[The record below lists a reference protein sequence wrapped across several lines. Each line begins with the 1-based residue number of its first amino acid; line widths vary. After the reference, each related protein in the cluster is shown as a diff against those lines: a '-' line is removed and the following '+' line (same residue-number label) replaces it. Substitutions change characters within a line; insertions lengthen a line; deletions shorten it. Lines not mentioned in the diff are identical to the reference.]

1 MTRKNPL
8 DDALTELMDAWMD
21 MITMPQRLPLHR
33 NFAGIEVP
41 SMSKEDIGDW
51 EEKDTEVCITVDMP
65 GIQKKD
71 IELNVDKHSVNVV
84 AKTED
89 RDYGFNKEFTPEL
102 NTDKVTAK
110 FNNGVLDIKIQKAEE
125 SKGKKIAIK

>member
-1 MTRKNPL
+1 MARKNPL
-8 DDALTELMDAWMD
+8 DDALTDLMDAWME
-21 MITMPQRLPLHR
+21 MMTMPQRLQPR